1 MGTPQSSPQKIMC
14 FLMFSPKKAKYLGQS
29 AHAATSRAR
38 RVSTMAIQSPHV
50 AQRRPAHRNRLV
62 PGAIDM

>member
-1 MGTPQSSPQKIMC
+1 
-14 FLMFSPKKAKYLGQS
+14 MFSPKKAKYLVVWLGTCRHFQS
-29 AHAATSRAR
+29 HF

-62 PGAIDM
+62 PGAVDM